1 MNQTIDEIKETY
13 QKQQEHVQEEIETPE
28 QKKITQVDNQ
38 WMKMVDKNATNL
50 IEEGKLSII
59 DLAEAVNLS
68 ERQFRRR
75 LKQSTGML
83 PITYMREMKL
93 RKAELLLRNN
103 AYATVAEV
111 CFAVGFSTPK
121 HFSKL
126 FQEKFGKR
134 PSSYLDKSKTSD
146 NPS

>member
-1 MNQTIDEIKETY
+1 MESKMNQTIDEIKETY
-13 QKQQEHVQEEIETPE
+13 QKQNESIQENTSEKINYVQVNDSWVKT
-28 QKKITQVDNQ
+28 VD
-38 WMKMVDKNATNL
+38 DNAARL
-50 IEEGKLSII
+50 IEEGKFSII

-83 PITYMREMKL
+83 PIIYMREMKL
-93 RKAELLLRNN
+93 KKAELLLKNN
-103 AYATVAEV
+103 VYATVAEV

-134 PSSYLDKSKTSD
+134 PSSYLDKSK
-146 NPS
+146 N

>member
-1 MNQTIDEIKETY
+1 MNQTIDEIKENY
-13 QKQQEHVQEEIETPE
+13 QKEHVIEEQENSEHIKYIQADE
-28 QKKITQVDNQ
+28 K
-38 WMKMVDKNATNL
+38 WLKMVDENAIRL
-50 IEEGKLSII
+50 IEEGKFSII

-83 PITYMREMKL
+83 PITYLRELKL
-93 RKAELLLRNN
+93 SKAEFLLKSN
-103 AYATVAEV
+103 AYVTVAEV

-134 PSSYLDKSKTSD
+134 PSSYLDKSK
-146 NPS
+146 P